1 MVNWAKV
8 AEEREKKMSELQQR
22 IDELAFEKDKLEMT
36 LNETIKQ
43 KEDIEAMWKEKPTL
57 QGDSA
62 EQISELELL
71 IGSLQSENRQL
82 RQNQNLVNSDELEA
96 MKKELEL
103 KGEALQKLEK
113 EREEGACSN
122 WNEV

>member
-22 IDELAFEKDKLEMT
+22 IDELAFENDKLEMT

-122 WNEV
+122 

>member
-8 AEEREKKMSELQQR
+8 AEEREKKISELQQR
-22 IDELAFEKDKLEMT
+22 IDELTFDKDKLETT

-43 KEDIEAMWKEKPTL
+43 KEEIETMWKEKPTL

-62 EQISELELL
+62 EQINELELL

-96 MKKELEL
+96 VKKELEV
-103 KGEALQKLEK
+103 KEEALQKSEK
-113 EREEGACSN
+113 EREEGMRFD